1 MSSWGYTDNATIA
14 GTVSH
19 YTQNVNVVGSS
30 TYFSV
35 NVKDGDY
42 LYLSGNKYQVAN
54 VASNTA
60 LYLTS
65 VAASNASSVTA
76 YLQQGPKFL
85 SNLNGSYTA
94 RTGNLA
100 TIRTVYGVTLEEM
113 FSNVANG
120 ATISQVGVAYYANV
134 VANTYANVYTT
145 GVIQPIS
152 NANVTLNFVG
162 NALATITISQPGQ
175 GYNAAVQSNTFL
187 GIYTTGT
194 RQPTTNATANLTFTA
209 ADTAKTNT
217 HHTGWVTFNT
227 YTTDQGAVRYKSEVL
242 AAMSKNFTASV
253 AGDNDPDD
261 TSFPH

>member
-19 YTQNVNVVGSS
+19 YTTNVNVVGSS
-30 TYFSV
+30 TYFTI

-76 YLQQGPKFL
+76 YVQQGPKFL
-85 SNLNGSYTA
+85 SNLNGSYPA
-94 RTGNLA
+94 RTPNIVN
-100 TIRTVYGVTLEEM
+100 IRNVYGVTLEEM
-113 FSNVANG
+113 FSNTANG
-120 ATISQVGVAYYANV
+120 ATITNAGVAYFANV

-145 GVIQPIS
+145 GAIQPIS
-152 NANVTLNFVG
+152 NANVTLTFTG
-162 NALATITISQPGQ
+162 NVLSAIALSNQGQ
-175 GYNAAVQSNTFL
+175 GYNVAVQANTFL

-194 RQPTTNATANLTFTA
+194 RQPTTNATANLTFTSS
-209 ADTAKTNT
+209 DTAKTNA
-217 HHTGWVTFNT
+217 HHSGWVTFNT
-227 YTTDQGAVRYKSEVL
+227 YTDAYNQVRIKTEVL
-242 AAMSKNFTASV
+242 AAMSKNFNAAA

-261 TSFPH
+261 TIFPH